1 MKNGTLTKAG
11 MLVVFLRG
19 AKKYLLIGILTIAV
33 SIAFNFLMPRVV
45 GHTVD
50 NVIGAE
56 NAETSRAVVIMLNI
70 LSGAKTPGLIT
81 CAVAV
86 VICAVMSGLFNFFS
100 RAAIAKGSELFNKTA
115 RDTLFS
121 HIQRLPFR
129 WHTENQTGDIIQRC
143 TSDVETTR
151 NFVSEQLI
159 EMLRTITLVT
169 TALVILYSIN
179 LRVSLIVTAFIPIIA
194 GYSTFFS
201 GKITREFRSCDEA
214 EGELITAVQENL
226 TGVRV
231 VRAFGRERFE
241 TDKFNKLNDG
251 LAVKWIK
258 LGYTLGAFWGVGDIV
273 SASSLLAVIATGSW
287 FAAHGQIS
295 LGEFL
300 VFISLTQS
308 IAWPIRGLGR
318 TLSEMSKTGVS
329 LSRLLEILVAQP
341 EESPIDAK
349 TPPLDGDIVFE
360 NVSFNHG
367 ENEVL
372 RGVNLV
378 CPGGKTLGV
387 LGATG
392 SGKSTLTYLLTRL
405 FELPEDGGKI
415 TVGGV
420 DLREI
425 DIKYLRQNVG
435 LVLQEPFLFSKTIL
449 ENIDIATS
457 TRDIKRVRESAGIAA
472 IDDDI
477 IEFENGYE
485 TVVGERGVTLSGG
498 QKQRVAIART
508 LMLGAP
514 VMIFD
519 DSMSSLD
526 METDAKIRDALKS
539 GTGDST
545 VIIISHRISTLM
557 TADTI
562 AVIEDGHIAETGS
575 HDELMAQGG
584 IYKRIY
590 DIQSTGGST
599 EGGELNA

>member
-1 MKNGTLTKAG
+1 MKNGKLTKTG
-11 MLVVFLRG
+11 MLIGFLSG
-19 AKKYLLIGILTIAV
+19 AKRYLIIGILTIAV
-33 SIAFNFLMPRVV
+33 SIVFNFLTPRVI
-45 GHTVD
+45 GHTID
-50 NVIGAE
+50 NVIGVKG
-56 NAETSRAVVIMLNI
+56 AETPKAVLLLLNVF
-70 LSGAKTPGLIT
+70 SGENSPGLVT
-81 CAVAV
+81 CAVSV
-86 VICAVMSGLFNFFS
+86 VVCIVMASVFYFFS
-100 RAAIAKGSELFNKTA
+100 RMAIAKGSERFNKTA
-115 RDTLFS
+115 RDTLFRHVQS
-121 HIQRLPFR
+121 LPFQ

-159 EMLRTITLVT
+159 EMLRTVTLVT
-169 TALVILYSIN
+169 TALIILYSIN
-179 LRVSLIVTAFIPIIA
+179 LRISIIVTAFIPIIA
-194 GYSTFFS
+194 GYSAYYS
-201 GKITREFRSCDEA
+201 TRIRKEFRACDEA

-231 VRAFGRERFE
+231 IRAFGRERYE
-241 TDKFNKLNDG
+241 TDKFNRLNDG
-251 LAVKWIK
+251 LAKKWIK
-258 LGYTLGAFWGVGDIV
+258 LGYTIGAFWGLGDIV
-273 SASSLLAVIATGSW
+273 TAASLLAVIATGTW
-287 FAAHGQIS
+287 FAAHGGIS

-300 VFISLTQS
+300 VFISLSQS

-329 LSRLLEILVAQP
+329 LSRLLEILIAEP
-341 EESPIDAK
+341 EKSPADVK
-349 TPPLDGDIVFE
+349 KPPLDGDIVFS

-372 RGVNLV
+372 RGVDLV
-378 CPGGKTLGV
+378 CPGGKTIGV

-425 DIKYLRQNVG
+425 DVKYLRENIG
-435 LVLQEPFLFSKTIL
+435 LVLQEPFLFSKTIF

-457 TRDIKRVRESAGIAA
+457 TRSIDRVREAAGIAA
-472 IDDDI
+472 IDEDI
-477 IEFENGYE
+477 TEFECGYE

-508 LMLGAP
+508 LMLKAP

-526 METDAKIRDALKS
+526 METDAKIRDALKN
-539 GTGDST
+539 GTGDAT

-562 AVIEDGHIAETGS
+562 AVIEDGHVAETGT
-575 HDELMAQGG
+575 HEELMSREG
-584 IYKRIY
+584 IYKRVY
-590 DIQSTGGST
+590 DIQSAGGDFDA
-599 EGGELNA
+599 E

>member
-1 MKNGTLTKAG
+1 MVVLMKNRTLTTAG
-11 MLVVFLRG
+11 MLAGFLRG
-19 AKKYLLIGILTIAV
+19 AKRFLLLGVVTIAV
-33 SIAFNFLMPRVV
+33 SIVFNFLMPRVV

-50 NVIGAE
+50 NIIGAVGS
-56 NAETSRAVVIMLNI
+56 ETSRAVTIMLRM
-70 LSGAKTPGLIT
+70 LSGGETPGLFA
-81 CAVAV
+81 CVLAVI
-86 VICAVMSGLFNFFS
+86 ICAVLSGLFNFFS
-100 RAAIAKGSELFNKTA
+100 RAAIAKGSERFNKTA

-121 HIQRLPFR
+121 HIQSLPFQ

-151 NFVSEQLI
+151 SFVSEQLI
-159 EMLRTITLVT
+159 EMIRTVALVT

-179 LRVSLIVTAFIPIIA
+179 LHVSLIVTAFIPVIA
-194 GYSTFFS
+194 GYSIFFS
-201 GKITREFRSCDEA
+201 GKITREFRNCDEA

-241 TDKFNKLNDG
+241 TDKFNGLNDG
-251 LAVKWIK
+251 LAEKWIK

-273 SASSLLAVIATGSW
+273 SAFSLLAVIAVGSW
-287 FAAHGQIS
+287 FAAHGSIT

-329 LSRLLEILVAQP
+329 LSRLLEILAAQQ
-341 EESPIDAK
+341 EKSPPNAK
-349 TPPLDGDIVFE
+349 KPPLDGDIVFK

-372 RGVNLV
+372 HDVDLV
-378 CPGGKTLGV
+378 CPGGKTIGV

-405 FELPEDGGKI
+405 FELPEDCGSI
-415 TVGGV
+415 TIGGV

-425 DIKYLRQNVG
+425 DVKYLRENIG
-435 LVLQEPFLFSKTIL
+435 LVLQEPFLFSKTIF

-457 TRDIKRVRESAGIAA
+457 THDSALVREAARVAA

-477 IEFENGYE
+477 IEFEGGYD
-485 TVVGERGVTLSGG
+485 TIVGERGVTLSGG

-508 LMLGAP
+508 LMLKAP

-526 METDAKIRDALKS
+526 METDAKIRDALRS
-539 GTGDST
+539 GTGNAT

-562 AVIEDGHIAETGS
+562 AVIEEGSVAETGT
-575 HDELMAQGG
+575 HAELMQRGG

-590 DIQSTGGST
+590 DIQSAGGD
-599 EGGELNA
+599 NDAK

>member
-1 MKNGTLTKAG
+1 MKNGKLTTAG
-11 MLVVFLRG
+11 MLAGFLRG
-19 AKKYLLIGILTIAV
+19 AKAFLLLGVVTIGV
-33 SIAFNFLMPRVV
+33 SITFTFLMPRVI

-50 NVIGAE
+50 NVIGAIG
-56 NAETSRAVVIMLNI
+56 ADTSKAVTIMLNI
-70 LSGAKTPGLIT
+70 LSGNGSPGILT
-81 CAVAV
+81 CAIAV
-86 VICAVMSGLFNFFS
+86 VLCTVMAGVFNFFS
-100 RAAIAKGSELFNKTA
+100 RAAIAKGSERFNKTA

-121 HIQRLPFR
+121 HIQSLPFK

-151 NFVSEQLI
+151 SFVSEQLI
-159 EMLRTITLVT
+159 EMVRTVTLVT

-179 LRVSLIVTAFIPIIA
+179 LPVSLIVTAFIPIII
-194 GYSTFFS
+194 GYSMFFT
-201 GKITREFRSCDEA
+201 GKISREFRKCDEA
-214 EGELITAVQENL
+214 EGELVTAVQENL

-231 VRAFGRERFE
+231 VRAFGRERYE
-241 TDKFNKLNDG
+241 TDRFNRLNDG
-251 LAVKWIK
+251 LASKWIK
-258 LGYTLGAFWGVGDIV
+258 LGYTMGAFWGVGDIV
-273 SASSLLAVIATGSW
+273 SAMSLLCVIATGSW
-287 FAAHGQIS
+287 FAAHGTIT

-318 TLSEMSKTGVS
+318 TLAEMSKTGVS
-329 LSRLLEILVAQP
+329 LSRLLEILVEIP
-341 EESPIDAK
+341 EESKPDAIK
-349 TPPLDGDIVFE
+349 PPLDGDIVFK
-360 NVSFNHG
+360 NVSFSHG

-372 RGVNLV
+372 QGVDLV
-378 CPGGKTLGV
+378 CPGGKTIGV

-405 FELPEDGGKI
+405 FELPEDGGSI

-425 DIKYLRQNVG
+425 DVKYLRENIG
-435 LVLQEPFLFSKTIL
+435 LVLQEPFLFSKTIF

-457 TRDIKRVRESAGIAA
+457 THNMERVRGAAHVAA
-472 IDDDI
+472 IDEDI
-477 IEFENGYE
+477 TEFEKGYE
-485 TVVGERGVTLSGG
+485 TIVGERGVTLSGG

-508 LMLGAP
+508 LMQNAP

-526 METDAKIRDALKS
+526 METDAKIRDALRS
-539 GTGDST
+539 GTGNAT

-562 AVIEDGHIAETGS
+562 AVIDEGHVAESGT
-575 HDELMAQGG
+575 HAELMALGG
-584 IYKRIY
+584 AYKRIY
-590 DIQSTGGST
+590 DIQSARGDQ
-599 EGGELNA
+599 L